1 MNKYDLNE
9 KVAIVTGARRG
20 IGKGIALK
28 LAENGAKV
36 VVTDISKEDCEKV
49 VDEIKEKNG
58 EALALKL
65 DVTNEDEIKEV
76 VDKTVEKYGKIDI
89 LVNNAGIY
97 IAKELDNMETSEIDK
112 ELNINLKGPILCTKN
127 VLPKMKEK
135 NYGKIITI
143 ASIAGFVGFAQSSIY
158 CATKGA
164 LVNMTREL
172 ALDLGKNKINVNG
185 IAPGVIDTPMTKD
198 MLEDENIKNN
208 LMANIPY
215 GRIGKPEDIANA
227 VAFLASDEAEYITG
241 QILAVDGGWLTH

>member
-28 LAENGAKV
+28 FAENGAKV

-49 VDEIKEKNG
+49 ADEIKEKNG

-76 VDKTVEKYGKIDI
+76 VNKTVEKYGKIDI

-97 IAKELDNMETSEIDK
+97 IANELENMETAEIDK
-112 ELNINLKGPILCTKN
+112 ELNINLKGPILCTKY

-135 NYGKIITI
+135 NYGKIVTI

-172 ALDLGKNKINVNG
+172 ALDLGKNNINVNG

-198 MLEDENIKNN
+198 MLEDEQTKNG
-208 LMANIPY
+208 LMMNIPY

-241 QILAVDGGWLTH
+241 QTLAVDGGWLTH